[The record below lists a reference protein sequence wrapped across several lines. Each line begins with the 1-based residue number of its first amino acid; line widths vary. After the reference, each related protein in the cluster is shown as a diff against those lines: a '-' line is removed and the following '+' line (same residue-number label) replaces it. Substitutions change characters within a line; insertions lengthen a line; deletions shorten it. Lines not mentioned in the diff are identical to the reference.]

1 MEKNILEEIN
11 RMMFYMKYAPG
22 KVISEQKASK
32 FLFEQDEK
40 EYIDWTE
47 NGSKTWETA
56 NIKNI
61 IEYIKQ
67 RDSSSEFSNSPIYPS
82 MLQWFL
88 DHDNE
93 ETRKSLKNCA
103 RLLVNTAS
111 APENTLG

>member
-1 MEKNILEEIN
+1 
-11 RMMFYMKYAPG
+11 MMFYMKYAPG

-67 RDSSSEFSNSPIYPS
+67 RDNLINLLNSI
-82 MLQWFL
+82 FFIF
-88 DHDNE
+88 
-93 ETRKSLKNCA
+93 TRIS
-103 RLLVNTAS
+103 
-111 APENTLG
+111 